1 MEQINDQV
9 KISVI
14 MPVYNMEKYLREAI
28 YSFLSQSQD
37 SIELI
42 CVDDCSTD
50 KSLEIISEI
59 AKTNN
64 CIRVCSMPI
73 NGGVGK
79 ARRKAMTLAQGD
91 YIAFLDSDDLY
102 MGRDVLKTL
111 YDAAKEGDCD
121 VCGGFVLNFCD
132 KEKHP
137 YPRFRQMF
145 YGNSKSYM
153 DIQYKDFQDDYF
165 FQGFIYRREYIEKKR
180 IEFPE
185 WRNYEDPVF
194 LVKALYFAK
203 KIRVVGVEYYAH
215 RYAHK
220 DLNYSQEEMGNIL
233 EGIKN
238 NLIFAEE
245 HNLEMLFERTF
256 NRVNKDFFKG
266 IIRNLD
272 KHDSVIENNLMF
284 IRDIGKRHGFSLDIQ
299 DYLIFLGGR
308 YDGIEEYKVHKK
320 CSKLANGR
328 IERVVLYGAGNI
340 GTKVKVELAAE
351 SGIEIVLWV
360 DSNKAGEM
368 IEGTIVQNPDAIK
381 TSKAYDAVL
390 IGIGNTKV
398 SEKVSLFLEE
408 MGVDCEKIIE
418 WVKL

>member
-1 MEQINDQV
+1 MKQIDDQV

-64 CIRVCSMPI
+64 SIRLYSMPI
-73 NGGVGK
+73 NCGVGK
-79 ARRKAMTLAQGD
+79 ARRKAMTLAQGE

-102 MGRDVLKTL
+102 MGSDVLKTL

-121 VCGGFVLNFCD
+121 VCGGYVLNFCD

-145 YGNSKSYM
+145 SENSAGYM
-153 DIQYKDFQDDYF
+153 DVQYKAIQDDYF
-165 FQGFIYRREYIEKKR
+165 FQGFIYRREYIEKNR

-203 KIRVVGVEYYAH
+203 KIRAVGVEYYAH

-233 EGIKN
+233 EGIKS

-245 HNLEMLFERTF
+245 HKLEMLFERTF

-272 KHDSVIENNLMF
+272 KHDSVIENNLIF
-284 IRDIGKRHGFSLDIQ
+284 IRDIGKRHGFSFDIQ
-299 DYLIFLGGR
+299 DYLVFLGSR
-308 YDGIEEYKVHKK
+308 FDAVEEFKVHKK
-320 CSKLANGR
+320 CRELVNGKVGR
-328 IERVVLYGAGNI
+328 IVLYGAGNI
-340 GTKVKVELAAE
+340 GTKVKAELDAD
-351 SGIEIVLWV
+351 SGIKIVLWV
-360 DSNKAGEM
+360 DLNKTGEM
-368 IEGTIVQNPDAIK
+368 IEGTTIQNPDAIK
-381 TSKAYDAVL
+381 TSEDYDAVL
-390 IGIGNTKV
+390 IGIDNTKV

-408 MGVDCEKIIE
+408 MGVDQEKIIE